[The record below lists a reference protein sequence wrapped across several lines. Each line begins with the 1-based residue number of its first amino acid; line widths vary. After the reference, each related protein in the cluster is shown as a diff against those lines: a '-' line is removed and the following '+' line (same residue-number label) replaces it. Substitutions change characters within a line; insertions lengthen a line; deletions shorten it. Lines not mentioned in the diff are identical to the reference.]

1 MALSSDK
8 SSMAVVNLD
17 SGAGSLLIFDSSSGY
32 TSDAKKCV
40 PLGERQLQNDE
51 RCFRSRLV
59 ALCND
64 MLVSVVFSRRAI
76 AGAVERIS
84 STLAVA
90 KWRSVKCPRIQ
101 CRRPLFPL
109 LWHQRAGA
117 AAGFWL
123 AAKVSD
129 FQKSK
134 VVSWKSSLLK
144 RHIRGDCPQAERIRA
159 ISVPDVTTRRKVCS
173 GTENG
178 LNKLEVQ
185 EKKIDRLRLMYAN
198 CTIVHG
204 NLEITYLTTTD
215 LDNTGLSTFNFFS
228 SIEEVTGYV
237 LIAHNS
243 IHNFSLPRL
252 RIIWGD
258 KKFRPASGQSSAQF
272 SLLVLSNAFEHLGL
286 PELRAIHDGS
296 IGVQLN
302 RRMCHWKTVD
312 YRQLLGNNY
321 KSRVQLKDSHQ
332 DCNSPSDWACD
343 LACTNCW
350 GPEASECQEMYRN
363 NCAPQC
369 SSGMCY
375 GEYNPQYCCHA
386 ECAAGCSGPSDR
398 DCYGCRSMRNNGRCV
413 DKCPAPELYDPITTQ
428 YVKNPDGKYAFNR
441 ECVTVCP
448 PHMVI
453 YKEGC
458 VSRCPEGFFAEEGS
472 NVCEP
477 CQGVCPKTCII
488 EHHVSSF
495 NIKDFIGC
503 TKVDGFIEIRKDTFE
518 YGALFLANDSFVRYD
533 SMSEDQ
539 LEALSSVRQVTHYV
553 LIQSERLKSLSF
565 LRNLEKIEGRKL
577 FESSYALYITH
588 SLSMEY
594 LGTVS
599 LQSILN
605 GDVYIASNYDL
616 CYIHNIPWD
625 KRIISPGH
633 NSKVR
638 SNRKADI
645 CELEGKTCD
654 PSCDQS
660 QGCWGPG
667 PEMCFDCMH
676 WRLGNSC
683 VDECSVDGLYQAA
696 PKQCAYCH
704 SECTKCTGAGPRNC
718 TECKHVS
725 LDGECVSACPEYTH
739 FESIVTHKCERCH
752 KNCYGYGCTGPG
764 NFVGPG
770 GCNRCK
776 YGVLDEESQ
785 TIIRCLSELSAEK
798 PCSHY
803 PELENYYWTV
813 PLSQKIQMSVA
824 HAVCIKCHPVCKRC
838 YGFGA
843 DYAHY
848 GCECLKYSLKESSNS
863 TTCVL
868 ECPRNTFVAT
878 PLQDNGVGEC
888 VPCDPQCNSC
898 TGPESTDCVECL
910 HYKDFIAETDRFNCT
925 SSCPDERPFVSPD
938 HLCTD
943 VDIVMEKHKKS
954 QIVIGVVVAALLALC
969 ILLFVCLF
977 FVRPKASLMAHF
989 KEPNPKLE
997 IVAEVTPNV
1006 ARLLLIRDFELKRG
1020 GILGYGA
1027 FGTVYK
1033 GIWAPEKEKVKIPVA
1048 IKVLHEANASAQQET
1063 LEEARIMASMSHPH
1077 LVQLIGVCIGQ
1088 QMMLV
1093 TPLMPLGNLLD
1104 YVQTNRTKIGS
1115 AALICWCTQIAD
1127 GMSYLEEHRL
1137 VHRDLAARNV
1147 LVQKPYHVRIT
1158 DFGLAKLLEYGE
1170 SEVKIFEGKMPIK
1183 WLALECIKYR
1193 RYTHKSDI
1201 WAFGITLWE
1210 LFTFGDK
1217 PYKDVPLHQIPQLLE
1232 NGERLSQP
1240 RTATLD
1246 MYMIM
1251 IRCWMVDADAR
1262 PSFKELREIF
1272 LKMGKDPGRYLVVEG
1287 DALLRLPAYTPQDQ
1301 REMIRQLIDDP
1312 EVVDPEEYFSTAP
1325 TSSPPLSPTTL
1336 TKPLIEGTEARVSC
1350 CSQRHASAVSQRYAS
1365 DPLKNMPGLNT
1376 GKFSDSPTL
1385 TTDIENYL
1393 IPDSQQTAQELTP
1406 CDDDGVFMAYG
1417 SSGGFPRCTDG
1428 HSYYNEFSKPS
1439 TGICLENLEYMQGS
1453 VAEQNYRN
1461 CVPKNLQVSDI
1472 VQNETVV

>member
-1 MALSSDK
+1 
-8 SSMAVVNLD
+8 VV
-17 SGAGSLLIFDSSSGY
+17 GF
-32 TSDAKKCV
+32 
-40 PLGERQLQNDE
+40 LGTVTLNRCIRGDRPRAERV
-51 RCFRSRLV
+51 C
-59 ALCND
+59 A
-64 MLVSVVFSRRAI
+64 
-76 AGAVERIS
+76 
-84 STLAVA
+84 
-90 KWRSVKCPRIQ
+90 
-101 CRRPLFPL
+101 
-109 LWHQRAGA
+109 
-117 AAGFWL
+117 
-123 AAKVSD
+123 
-129 FQKSK
+129 
-134 VVSWKSSLLK
+134 SSLLD
-144 RHIRGDCPQAERIRA
+144 IN
-159 ISVPDVTTRRKVCS
+159 TRRRGSGCVIVLKKLIYALVLHVLPSSTVRLVYVLQFRPVCS

-204 NLEITYLTTTD
+204 NLEITYLNSAD
-215 LDNTGLSTFNFFS
+215 LDNTSLPTFNFFNG
-228 SIEEVTGYV
+228 IEEVTGYV

-258 KKFRPASGQSSAQF
+258 KKFRPASGQNIGQF
-272 SLLVLSNAFEHLGL
+272 SLLVLNNAFEHLSL
-286 PELRAIHDGS
+286 PELRVVHDGS

-302 RRMCHWKTVD
+302 RRMCHWKTLD
-312 YRQLLGNNY
+312 YRQLLGDDYNN
-321 KSRVQLKDSHQ
+321 RLQLKDSHQ
-332 DCNSPSDWACD
+332 DCNSPSDWSCD
-343 LACTNCW
+343 FSCTRCW
-350 GPEASECQEMYRN
+350 GPEANECQEDLWLLQMGSQPEGMLPPITNTYTFQDVYRD

-369 SSGMCY
+369 SSGMCF

-386 ECAAGCSGPSDR
+386 ECAAGCHGPSDR
-398 DCYGCRSMRNNGRCV
+398 DCYGCRAMRDDGRCV
-413 DKCPAPELYDPITTQ
+413 DKCPTPELYDPVTTQ
-428 YVKNPDGKYAFNR
+428 YIKNPNGKYAFNR

-448 PHMVI
+448 SHMVI
-453 YKEGC
+453 YKDGC
-458 VSRCPEGFFAEEGS
+458 VSRCPEGYFAEVGS

-533 SMSEDQ
+533 PMSEDQ
-539 LEALSSVRQVTHYV
+539 LEALSSVQQVTHYV

-588 SLSMEY
+588 SFSMQY

-599 LQSILN
+599 LRSILN

-616 CYIHNIPWD
+616 CYIHNIPWS
-625 KRIISPGH
+625 KRIISVGH
-633 NSKVR
+633 SSRVR

-645 CELEGKTCD
+645 CELEGKVCD
-654 PSCDQS
+654 PSCDHS

-683 VDECSVDGLYQAA
+683 VDECNADGLYRAA

-704 SECTKCTGAGPRNC
+704 VECMKCTGAGPRNC

-725 LDGECVSACPEYTH
+725 LDGECVLSCPKYTH
-739 FESIVTHKCERCH
+739 YENILTRKCEKCH
-752 KNCYGYGCTGPG
+752 QNCYGYGCTGPG

-770 GCNRCK
+770 GCKRCK

-785 TIIRCLSELSAEK
+785 TITRCLQELSAEK
-798 PCSHY
+798 PCSHDAD
-803 PELENYYWTV
+803 LENYYWTV
-813 PLSQKIQMSVA
+813 PLSRKIQMSVA
-824 HAVCIKCHPVCKRC
+824 LAVCIKCHPVCRRC
-838 YGFGA
+838 YGFGT

-848 GCECLKYSLKESSNS
+848 GCECLKYSLRESSNS

-868 ECPRNTFVAT
+868 ECPRNTFTAT
-878 PLQDNGVGEC
+878 PLQDDAAGEC
-888 VPCDPQCNSC
+888 IPCDPQCNSC
-898 TGPESTDCVECL
+898 TGPESTDCLECL
-910 HYKDFIAETDRFNCT
+910 HYKDFIAESDKFNCT
-925 SSCPDERPFVSPD
+925 SSCPEQRPFVSQD
-938 HLCTD
+938 RLCTD
-943 VDIVMEKHKKS
+943 VDIMMEKHKKS
-954 QIVIGVVVAALLALC
+954 QVIIGVVVAALVSLC
-969 ILLFVCLF
+969 ILFFICLLFI
-977 FVRPKASLMAHF
+977 RPKASLLAHF

-997 IVAEVTPNV
+997 IVAAVTPNL
-1006 ARLLLIRDFELKRG
+1006 ARLLLIRDFELNRG
-1020 GILGYGA
+1020 GVLGYGA

-1033 GIWAPEKEKVKIPVA
+1033 GIWTPEKEKVKIPVA

-1077 LVQLIGVCIGQ
+1077 LVQLIGVCVGQ

-1104 YVQTNRTKIGS
+1104 YVQNNRSKIGS

-1147 LVQKPYHVRIT
+1147 LVQKPYHIRIT

-1170 SEVKIFEGKMPIK
+1170 NEVKIFEGKMPIK

-1240 RTATLD
+1240 KTATLD

-1262 PSFKELREIF
+1262 PTFKELKDIF
-1272 LKMGKDPGRYLVVEG
+1272 VKMAKDPGRYLVVEG
-1287 DALLRLPAYTPQDQ
+1287 DALLRLPNYTPQDQ
-1301 REMIRQLIDDP
+1301 RDMIRQLIDDP
-1312 EVVDPEEYFSTAP
+1312 EVVDPDEYFSAAP
-1325 TSSPPLSPTTL
+1325 SSSPPVSPTTL
-1336 TKPLIEGTEARVSC
+1336 RKPLIEDREARASC
-1350 CSQRHASAVSQRYAS
+1350 CNQRHTSAVSQRYAS

-1376 GKFSDSPTL
+1376 SKFSDSPTL
-1385 TTDIENYL
+1385 TTDVENYL
-1393 IPDSQQTAQELTP
+1393 IPDSQQASQGLSP
-1406 CDDDGVFMAYG
+1406 CDDGVFMVYG
-1417 SSGGFPRCTDG
+1417 GPGELPCCTGG
-1428 HSYYNEFSKPS
+1428 HAYYNEFSKPN

-1453 VAEQNYRN
+1453 LSEQDYHN
-1461 CVPKNLQVSDI
+1461 CVPKNLQMSDI